1 MKFYIR
7 LRTVCISPIRS
18 RRICALHRAA
28 LPNKPVWERGVIN
41 LDNQRSDGWYPDCK
55 VYFDGSNYIALPKT
69 HNLAKRRKPHHK
81 VITVA
86 RKEGRY
92 VLAKEPKVKL
102 EELDDDENSPFDEAQ
117 VTVEEVI
124 EEQQKAAENVNDRAY
139 GAFKLRTT
147 RKDIFDELYD
157 RYSALKYGERRAK
170 ILYEMQDLFN
180 GEETANAFISEQ
192 FRRRSRNVI
201 ARRQRFARKA
211 YNQKFKYFVT
221 GTLNIVIYKI
231 LTNLWGVSAPRK
243 TTKDHKSGG
252 QNEV

>member
-1 MKFYIR
+1 MGK
-7 LRTVCISPIRS
+7 
-18 RRICALHRAA
+18 
-28 LPNKPVWERGVIN
+28 GVIN

-117 VTVEEVI
+117 VTVEKVI
-124 EEQQKAAENVNDRAY
+124 EEQQKAAENVNDGAN

-157 RYSALKYGERRAK
+157 RYSDLKYGERRAK
-170 ILYEMQDLFN
+170 ILYEMQGLFN
-180 GEETANAFISEQ
+180 GEEAANAFIAEQ
-192 FRRRSRNVI
+192 FKRRRRNII

-211 YNQKFKYFVT
+211 YNQKFQYFVT
-221 GTLNIVIYKI
+221 VTYFYGHYFMYGYYVVIIVRFRTDVKF
-231 LTNLWGVSAPRK
+231 RQ
-243 TTKDHKSGG
+243 D
-252 QNEV
+252 